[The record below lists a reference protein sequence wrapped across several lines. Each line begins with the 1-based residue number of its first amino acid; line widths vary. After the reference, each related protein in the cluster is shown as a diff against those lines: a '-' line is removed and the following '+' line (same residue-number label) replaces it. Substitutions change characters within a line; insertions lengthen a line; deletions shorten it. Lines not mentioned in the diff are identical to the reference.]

1 MNLPLKNRSFLLLFL
16 NPLQLSFYSCNECI
30 KNLLSCK
37 LQNIQTNFKIYALVN
52 MHLRYR
58 YGLLRLVRSHLMT
71 WLSGSKT
78 KSTSFPTTVRHGS
91 LAQGAAMVLQP
102 KAVNNKTNTI
112 DDVDRLSG
120 RILMPTDLVET
131 LSVLQNL

>member
-1 MNLPLKNRSFLLLFL
+1 
-16 NPLQLSFYSCNECI
+16 
-30 KNLLSCK
+30 
-37 LQNIQTNFKIYALVN
+37 
-52 MHLRYR
+52 
-58 YGLLRLVRSHLMT
+58 MT

-91 LAQGAAMVLQP
+91 LAAMVLQP